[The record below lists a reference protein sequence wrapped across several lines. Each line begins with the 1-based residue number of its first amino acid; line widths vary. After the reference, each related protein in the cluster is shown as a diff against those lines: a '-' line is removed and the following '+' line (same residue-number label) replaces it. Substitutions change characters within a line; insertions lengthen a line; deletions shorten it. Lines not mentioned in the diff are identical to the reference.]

1 MLMKLLVADDSV
13 TIQKIVKLTFAA
25 EDVTIETETNGDSL
39 LDKVRSVRPDLILL
53 DVFMPGRSGYEIC
66 ESIKEDPDLSHIP
79 VILMAGAFERFDEM
93 EAARA
98 KADAHLLKPFDTS
111 ELIALVQSLAGDK
124 WPAAAHPIPCGTAR
138 PAADSMSLPS
148 GGPMGARAWDSFLG
162 PTRILELWDQD
173 LLKRAE
179 AHRPILAPASE
190 DASAPTGLSDQVV
203 DCIVEKVIRRMS
215 QDVIREIAWEVVP
228 ELSEILIKQQ
238 IKDNIRSG
246 S

>member
-1 MLMKLLVADDSV
+1 MKLLVADDSV
-13 TIQKIVKLTFAA
+13 TIQKVVKLTFAA
-25 EDVTIETETNGDSL
+25 EGVEIETETNGDSL
-39 LDKVRSVRPDLILL
+39 LDKVRRGRPDVVLL
-53 DVFMPGRSGYEIC
+53 DVFMPGGNGYKIC
-66 ESIKEDPDLSHIP
+66 ECIKEDPDLSHIP

-98 KADAHLLKPFDTS
+98 KADAHVLKPFDTS

-124 WPAAAHPIPCGTAR
+124 WPAVAFPKSGGSTSL
-138 PAADSMSLPS
+138 AADMLNLAPGDAMS
-148 GGPMGARAWDSFLG
+148 ARAWDSFLG
-162 PTRILELWDQD
+162 PERILDLWDPE

-179 AHRPILAPASE
+179 AHRPLVASPPE
-190 DASAPTGLSDQVV
+190 DASAPSGLSDQVV
-203 DCIVEKVIRRMS
+203 DSIVEKVIRRMS

-238 IKDNIRSG
+238 IKDTIRSG

>member
-1 MLMKLLVADDSV
+1 MKLLVADDSV

-25 EDVTIETETNGDSL
+25 EDVAIETVTNGDSL
-39 LDKVRSVRPDLILL
+39 LDKVRSERPDLILL
-53 DVFMPGRSGYEIC
+53 DVFMPGCSGYEIC
-66 ESIKEDPDLSHIP
+66 ESIKEDPVLSHIP

-111 ELIALVQSLAGDK
+111 ELITLVQSLAGDT
-124 WPAAAHPIPCGTAR
+124 WPAAPRPTMPGGTAR
-138 PAADSMSLPS
+138 PAADSMNLTS
-148 GGPMGARAWDSFLG
+148 GGAVSALAWDSFLC
-162 PTRILELWDQD
+162 PTRILDLWDQD

-179 AHRPILAPASE
+179 AQRPIWAPASE
-190 DASAPTGLSDQVV
+190 DASAPTGLSDQAV
-203 DCIVEKVIRRMS
+203 DCIVEKVVRRMS
-215 QDVIREIAWEVVP
+215 QDVIREIAWEVVH

>member
-1 MLMKLLVADDSV
+1 MRLLVADDSV
-13 TIQKIVKLTFAA
+13 TIHKIVKLTFAS
-25 EDVTIETETNGDSL
+25 EDVEVETETNGDSL
-39 LDKVRSVRPDLILL
+39 LDKVRSGEPDLILL
-53 DVFMPGRSGYEIC
+53 DVFMPGCSGYEIC
-66 ESIKEDPDLSHIP
+66 ERIKDDPDLSHIP

-98 KADAHLLKPFDTS
+98 KADAHLLKPFDTA
-111 ELIALVQSLAGDK
+111 ELIKLVQFLAGDK
-124 WPAAAHPIPCGTAR
+124 WPAAPHPACGGAER
-138 PAADSMSLPS
+138 SGADSTKRPS
-148 GGPMGARAWDSFLG
+148 STPISARSWDSFVG
-162 PTRILELWDQD
+162 PTRVLDLWDQD
-173 LLKRAE
+173 LTNRAE
-179 AHRPILAPASE
+179 TYRALSMKTSEPAPSTPELSE
-190 DASAPTGLSDQVV
+190 QVV